1 MLSLFFYL
9 KVVLLNFLFIFVLII
24 TKTNKQ
30 MNTQAD
36 DLRLEIKTLEV
47 QLQHAGLFQDAFS
60 QIRLYKEL
68 EEKKSLLDTL
78 QWM

>member
-1 MLSLFFYL
+1 
-9 KVVLLNFLFIFVLII
+9 
-24 TKTNKQ
+24 